1 MLFYQYND
9 KTVRSLLL
17 PIKIL
22 VVQNRKKVVCVFDV
36 VGCCFFFLLVYQQEV
51 CYKYD
56 GVVL

>member
-36 VGCCFFFLLVYQQEV
+36 VGCCFFFLVYQEV